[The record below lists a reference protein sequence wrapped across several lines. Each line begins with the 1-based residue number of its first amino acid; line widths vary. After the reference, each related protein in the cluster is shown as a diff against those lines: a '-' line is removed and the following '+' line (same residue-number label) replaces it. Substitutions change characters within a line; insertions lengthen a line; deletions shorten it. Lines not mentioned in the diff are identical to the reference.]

1 MRQDARHVMLGR
13 IGQMVDR
20 VVIAIEH
27 VIALAVKEGLVQKHR
42 RRGSLRE
49 RLGHKCGVAPSL
61 KCLQAN
67 DMLRGGNGI
76 GHREGLGVAQRD
88 AVLGGAGGVER
99 ILHRNAHLLERK
111 DGVAAQVASRIGLG
125 KVKVAHV
132 VQGLGNLVVL
142 KVVILQFGAHVHD
155 KAGLF
160 GTIEHSTQTFA
171 GVARKRLTIG
181 CADVAEHTRD
191 AVVARTPRKN
201 LERRRIGEGQH
212 VGLFGRGKAL
222 DSRAVKT
229 HALFEGDLKV
239 LGADGKALKTTQH
252 VDEPQTHKTD
262 VTLFDGSEHEVDILL
277 LIHGASLHAHSKVAE
292 SIR

>member
-1 MRQDARHVMLGR
+1 M
-13 IGQMVDR
+13 
-20 VVIAIEH
+20 
-27 VIALAVKEGLVQKHR
+27 
-42 RRGSLRE
+42 
-49 RLGHKCGVAPSL
+49 
-61 KCLQAN
+61 
-67 DMLRGGNGI
+67 
-76 GHREGLGVAQRD
+76 AQRD

-99 ILHRNAHLLERK
+99 ILHRNAHLLEREH
-111 DGVAAQVASRIGLG
+111 GVAAQVASRIGLG
-125 KVKVAHV
+125 KVKVTHV
-132 VQGLGNLVVL
+132 VQGLGDLVVL

-160 GTIEHSTQTFA
+160 GTIEHSAQTFA

-181 CADVAEHTRD
+181 CADVAEHTRN
-191 AVVARTPRKN
+191 AVVARTPRKD
-201 LERRRIGEGQH
+201 LERRRIGESQH

-222 DSRAVKT
+222 DSRAVKA

-277 LIHGASLHAHSKVAE
+277 LIHGASLHAQHICRFDTLDILLSHMIVSAE
-292 SIR
+292 FPGRANRPAHMPVQATHDGARTHLSSSRAWGKQLQMKQKSHLDR